1 MKLAR
6 FVNDAREETTLV
18 PNDMIRPTI
27 DLGVL
32 VTEDVCFWSETNDI
46 VFVD

>member
-1 MKLAR
+1 MKLAYS
-6 FVNDAREETTLV
+6 VNDAREETALV

-27 DLGVL
+27 GLGVL
-32 VTEDVCFWSETNDI
+32 VTEDVYFWPETNGI